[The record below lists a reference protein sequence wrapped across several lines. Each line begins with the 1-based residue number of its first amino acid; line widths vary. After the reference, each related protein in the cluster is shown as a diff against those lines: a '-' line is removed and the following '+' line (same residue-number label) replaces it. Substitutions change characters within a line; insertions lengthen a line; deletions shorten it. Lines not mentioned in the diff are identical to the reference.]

1 MLNIGAPD
9 VEVDDRE
16 GLGVKMSVEVDA
28 DVNACAPSVFFS
40 PKVIGLDAVVDGVG
54 LEACP
59 KENRGAGGLDGSD
72 GLAAGVDGIP

>member
-28 DVNACAPSVFFS
+28 DANACAPSVFFS
-40 PKVIGLDAVVDGVG
+40 PKVIGLDVVVVG
-54 LEACP
+54 LEVCP

-72 GLAAGVDGIP
+72 GVAAGVDGIP